1 MSKVA
6 VNSLTRIQQK
16 NIDADKTRSEILIF
30 SACPGYCKTDMTRGG
45 GLLSAEQGKHKAI
58 IKNSSDVI

>member
-16 NIDADKTRSEILIF
+16 NIDLDKTRSGILIF

-45 GLLSAEQGKHKAI
+45 GLLSAEQGKLKAV
-58 IKNSSDVI
+58 IKIFANI